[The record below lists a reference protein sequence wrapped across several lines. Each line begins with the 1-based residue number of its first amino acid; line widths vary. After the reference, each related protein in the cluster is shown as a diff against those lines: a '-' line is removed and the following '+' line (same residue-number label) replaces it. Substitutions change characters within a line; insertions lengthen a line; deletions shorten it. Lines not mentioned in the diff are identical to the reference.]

1 MIDVVIADD
10 HALVRTG
17 FRSVIDSDP
26 HLNVVGEASTGRE
39 AVDMARDLHPH
50 IVLMDIRMPEL
61 DGIEATRLIT
71 SDPGLVDVRV
81 IVVTTFEID
90 EYVFQSLRA
99 GASGFLLKDIDPDHL
114 LRAMKTVHAG
124 DALLSPSV
132 TRRLIWEFVN
142 RTPDPRP
149 IPDLS
154 LLTDREREV
163 MALVAG
169 GLTNQEISDH
179 LYIAPN
185 TAKTHV
191 SRAMTK
197 LGVHDRAQLVV
208 IAYQTG
214 LVVADPAD
222 PPLP

>member
-1 MIDVVIADD
+1 MIRVLIADD
-10 HALVRTG
+10 QALVRTG

-26 HLNVVGEASTGRE
+26 DLSVVGEASTGRE
-39 AVDMARDLHPH
+39 GVDRARDLHPH

-71 SDPGLVDVRV
+71 SDPDLADIKV
-81 IVVTTFEID
+81 IVVTTFELD
-90 EYVFQSLRA
+90 EYVFRSLRA
-99 GASGFLLKDIDPDHL
+99 GASGFLLKDIDPDDL
-114 LRAMKTVHAG
+114 LGAMKTVHGG

-132 TRRLIWEFVN
+132 TRRLISEFVN

-149 IPDLS
+149 VPDLD

-179 LYIAPN
+179 LYISAN

-214 LVVADPAD
+214 LVMADPND
-222 PPLP
+222 PPPA